1 MVEYLIKYSL
11 FEGRDENSIYY
22 KKLAQ
27 RIDFLFSCTTRFSRR
42 DPIIEDIDNLFIS
55 YGVDESSPDY
65 SFIVSNKNIE
75 ITFRKN
81 KNLMK
86 YRFEIYKLDDEYFY
100 VLINEVIPYKCDQ
113 KDGLIKL
120 LKDVLDEIFNR
131 I

>member
-1 MVEYLIKYSL
+1 MVEYLIEYSL

-22 KKLAQ
+22 KKLPE
-27 RIDFLFSCTTRFSRR
+27 RLDFLFAITNYISRR
-42 DPIIEDIDNLFIS
+42 DPLIDKIDNLFIS
-55 YGVDESSPDY
+55 YGVDEGSPDY
-65 SFIVSNKNIE
+65 SFVVSAKKIE

-86 YRFEIYKLDDEYFY
+86 YRFEIYDMNDEYFY
-100 VLINEVIPYKCDQ
+100 VLINEFIPYKCDQ